1 VKWGGVMLKTAM
13 MLMTVLL
20 LFAAHSSYAQWENG
34 VILNVQEVDI
44 ARMKAANMPGAE
56 AVLKVIE
63 QYADTRY
70 RYAFVSKNY
79 LIPPEQQKNLKLEK
93 NRFLI
98 TVAGY
103 PERNNLL
110 YAQVFFDTG
119 FFFVVLAREE
129 HDMKRTGDI
138 QITRMNYEKGN
149 AVRRNNVRD
158 TIQRNNII
166 PLGIN

>member
-1 VKWGGVMLKTAM
+1 MKKNILWV
-13 MLMTVLL
+13 VL
-20 LFAAHSSYAQWENG
+20 FPAVFSVYAQWDNG
-34 VILNVQEVDI
+34 VLMNVQEVDI
-44 ARMKAANMPGAE
+44 AKMKAANMSGAE

-70 RYAFVSKNY
+70 RYAFVSHNY
-79 LIPPEQQKNLKLEK
+79 LIPPEQQKNLNLGKD
-93 NRFLI
+93 RFLI
-98 TVAGY
+98 AVTGY

-110 YAQVFFDTG
+110 YAQIFFDTG
-119 FFFVVLAREE
+119 FFFVVLAQEE
-129 HDMKRTGDI
+129 RDMKRTGGI

-166 PLGIN
+166 SLGIE

>member
-1 VKWGGVMLKTAM
+1 MKNIFFAF
-13 MLMTVLL
+13 LL
-20 LFAAHSSYAQWENG
+20 LLAAFFVHAQWDNG
-34 VILNVQEVDI
+34 VLMDVQEVNI
-44 ARMKAANMPGAE
+44 AKMKAVNMSGAE

-70 RYAFVSKNY
+70 RYAYVSNNY
-79 LIPPEQQKNLKLEK
+79 LIPLEQQKHLKLGR

-98 TVAGY
+98 AVTGY

-110 YAQVFFDTG
+110 YTQVFFDTG

-129 HDMKRTGDI
+129 RDMKRSGDM

-149 AVRRNNVRD
+149 PVRRNNVRD
-158 TIQRNNII
+158 TIQRNNIV
-166 PLGIN
+166 PMGIE